1 MIKKIFLAVI
11 VAAIALPMSAQPKL
25 TKDNIDEVLKA
36 MTLEEKATLA
46 VGTGWNNKVIV
57 NGAAGATQAITRLGI
72 PQTVL
77 SDGPAGM
84 RIDPTRKGDN
94 KTYYCTG
101 FPIGTLLACTWDPSA
116 VSEVTAA
123 IGNEVKEYGA
133 DVLLAPGMNLQRNP
147 LNGRNFEYFSEDPL
161 LSGKISAAYVNG
173 IQSNGVGVSVKHFV
187 CNNQET
193 NRLGDDVIISQR
205 ALRELYLKGFEI
217 AVKEA
222 KPWTVMSSYN
232 CLNGPFTQEDKE
244 LLTTLLRD
252 EWGFG
257 GIVMTDW
264 TDPRN
269 TAAQIQAGNDLME
282 PGNSVQTNEI
292 IAKVKDGTLCEKDL
306 DICVKRILEFIVKT
320 PRFNGYHYSDKPDL
334 KAHAQIAK
342 KVASQGIVLLKNH
355 DALPL
360 KTSIKVALFGVT
372 SLDFI
377 AGGTGSGNVNKAYV
391 VDLKEGLSNAGF
403 IMDQKLTEY
412 YDAYVPFA
420 RQEFK
425 VNPPVGM
432 SPILLSN
439 PKIPEKRISRS
450 AIDGCVADNDVAIV
464 VFGRNAGEAL
474 DRTLDGDFN
483 LSDAERQLLSDVCDA
498 FHQASKKVIVVLNV
512 GGVIETYSWKNL
524 PDAILMA
531 WQPGQEG
538 GNAVADVLSGKVN
551 PSGRLSM
558 TFPISYM
565 DHPSSKNF
573 PYNVGSTI
581 DSFGIRS
588 GKDNVRNVD
597 YTEYGEG
604 LWVGYRYFTSANK
617 EVSYPFGFGLSYTS
631 FKFDKPIVKT
641 EKEGGFTAS
650 VIVTNTGKVVG
661 REVVELYV
669 SAPDGGLVKPAKE
682 LKAFAKTKELAP
694 GESQTLTMKVGSYE
708 LASFNTEKSE
718 WETAAGNYVI
728 RFSTDVDTDMC
739 KVNLKIAK
747 ARVWLV
753 HDIFRPS
760 RPLQEMSIN

>member
-1 MIKKIFLAVI
+1 MAVM

-25 TKDNIDEVLKA
+25 TKDNIDEVLKS

-57 NGAAGATQAITRLGI
+57 DGAAGATQAIPRLGI

-77 SDGPAGM
+77 SDGPAGL

-101 FPIGTLLACTWDPSA
+101 FPIGTLLACTWDPSV
-116 VSEVTAA
+116 VSEVTSAM
-123 IGNEVKEYGA
+123 GNEVKEYGA
-133 DVLLAPGMNLQRNP
+133 DVLLAPGMNLHRNP

-161 LSGKISAAYVNG
+161 LSGKTSAAYVNG

-193 NRLGDDVIISQR
+193 NRLGNDVIISQR

-217 AVKEA
+217 AIKEA
-222 KPWTVMSSYN
+222 KPWTIMSSYN
-232 CLNGPFTQEDKE
+232 RLNGPFTQEDRE

-269 TAAQIQAGNDLME
+269 TAFQIQAGNDLME
-282 PGNSVQTNEI
+282 PGNPVQTNEI
-292 IAKVKDGTLCEKDL
+292 IAKVKDGTLSEKDL

-334 KAHAQIAK
+334 KAHAQIARK
-342 KVASQGIVLLKNH
+342 AASQGMVLLKNSN
-355 DALPL
+355 ALPI
-360 KTSIKVALFGVT
+360 KSSTKVALFGVT

-391 VDLKEGLSNAGF
+391 VDLKEGLNNAGF
-403 IMDQKLTEY
+403 ILDRKLSDY
-412 YDAYVPFA
+412 YDAYLPYA

-432 SPILLSN
+432 SPVLLGN
-439 PKIPEKRISRS
+439 PKIREKRISRS
-450 AIDGCVADNDVAIV
+450 FIDSCVPDNDVAIV
-464 VFGRNAGEAL
+464 VFGRNSGEAL
-474 DRTLDGDFN
+474 DRTVNGDFN
-483 LSDAERQLLSDVCDA
+483 LSDDERQLLNDVCDA
-498 FHQASKKVIVVLNV
+498 FHQASKKVIVVLNI

-524 PDAILMA
+524 PDAILLA
-531 WQPGQEG
+531 WQSGQEG
-538 GNAVADVLSGKVN
+538 GNAIADVLTGKVN

-558 TFPISYM
+558 TFPVSYM

-573 PYNVGSTI
+573 PYYVGSTI
-581 DSFGIRS
+581 DPFGIRS
-588 GKDNVRNVD
+588 GKDNVGNVD
-597 YTEYGEG
+597 YTEYSEG
-604 LWVGYRYFTSANK
+604 LWVGYRYFTTAGK

-631 FKFDKPIVKT
+631 FKFDKPIVKA

-650 VIVTNTGKVVG
+650 VIVTNTGKVAG

-694 GESQTLTMKVGSYE
+694 GESQTLTMKVDSYS

-728 RFSTDVDTDMC
+728 RFSTDADTDMC
-739 KVNLKIAK
+739 NVNLKIAK
-747 ARVWLV
+747 ARVWPV
-753 HDIFRPS
+753 NDIFRPT
-760 RPLQEMSIN
+760 RLLQEMSIN